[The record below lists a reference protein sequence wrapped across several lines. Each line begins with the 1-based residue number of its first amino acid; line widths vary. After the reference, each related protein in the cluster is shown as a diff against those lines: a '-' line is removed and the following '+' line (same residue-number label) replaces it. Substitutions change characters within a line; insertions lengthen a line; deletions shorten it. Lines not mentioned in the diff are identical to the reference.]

1 MLDGLK
7 PPPNR
12 AEYCKIADMSAEMKE
27 SDRTIFIEAIDDV
40 DNWKAN
46 TLSMALRQRGI
57 SVADT
62 TINKH
67 RKRACAC
74 YRG

>member
-1 MLDGLK
+1 MLEGLT
-7 PPPNR
+7 PPKNKAVFCR
-12 AEYCKIADMSAEMKE
+12 IADMAAEMKE
-27 SDRTIFIEAIDDV
+27 TDRAIFIEAIDDQ

-46 TLSMALRQRGI
+46 TLSIALRQRGI

-62 TINKH
+62 TIAKH

-74 YRG
+74 YRD